1 MPRSRDQG
9 IVLVVVLVLDLLGSA
24 PIKEPAARKAPPP
37 LGPKK
42 AVPIFQVP
50 AQWLIS
56 NETWFR
62 EFNADTRLTPI
73 SILLP
78 IP

>member
-9 IVLVVVLVLDLLGSA
+9 IVLVVVLVLDLLGPA
-24 PIKEPAARKAPPP
+24 PIKEPATRKAPYHWARK
-37 LGPKK
+37 GGSN
-42 AVPIFQVP
+42 IQVP